1 MKVTASRDKCIG
13 SGLCCAVAQEVFDQD
28 RVSGL
33 VILLNDRPS
42 PAVSVAVREAAYLC
56 PSGAI
61 EIK

>member
-1 MKVTASRDKCIG
+1 MKVTASRERCIG

-28 RVSGL
+28 HISGL

-42 PAVSVAVREAAYLC
+42 PAESAAVREAAYLC

-61 EIK
+61 EVE